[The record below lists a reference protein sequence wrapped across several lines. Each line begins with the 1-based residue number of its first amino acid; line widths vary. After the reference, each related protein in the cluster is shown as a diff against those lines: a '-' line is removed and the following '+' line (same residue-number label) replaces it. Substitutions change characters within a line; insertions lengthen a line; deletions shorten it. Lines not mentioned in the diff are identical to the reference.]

1 MNTCCFGEELLF
13 WIQKFS
19 RFPLYVKQQYYSVY
33 WKKGEGKREKRICY
47 TEDLS
52 KWLLSISVVFIIFFI
67 FICIF
72 LFVNSPCEQRQG
84 LAVLSSTTPWLS
96 SKNRANHHD
105 GHTEKWKKKK
115 KKRIKP
121 WQHPWT
127 ASHYHTQT
135 CTNTLLQVPCTSK
148 TRIVMLHM
156 DPNVGGRKEEE
167 EEEEEGGVTGLILQ
181 PLDDDLRSGRG
192 TELDPSPAT
201 KKMENKK

>member
-1 MNTCCFGEELLF
+1 MNTSCFGEELLF

-47 TEDLS
+47 TEDLT

-115 KKRIKP
+115 KKESNHDSILGLPHITTLKP
-121 WQHPWT
+121 AEIHCCR
-127 ASHYHTQT
+127 YHA
-135 CTNTLLQVPCTSK
+135 
-148 TRIVMLHM
+148 RA
-156 DPNVGGRKEEE
+156 R
-167 EEEEEGGVTGLILQ
+167 
-181 PLDDDLRSGRG
+181 RG
-192 TELDPSPAT
+192 
-201 KKMENKK
+201 